1 MVQLTLDENMVTIVK
16 RRGQRQDFDERKLYA
31 SLYAACLSAHVK
43 HEEAESIANLVCR
56 EIKKWLHNKEEV
68 TSDEIFKQAGKEL
81 EHLNKAA
88 SFMYL
93 THRDVS

>member
-1 MVQLTLDENMVTIVK
+1 MTTIVK
-16 RRGQRQDFDERKLYA
+16 RRGHKQEFDERKLYA
-31 SLYAACLSAHVK
+31 SVFAACLAAHVK

-56 EIKKWLHNKEEV
+56 EIKKWLGEKEEV
-68 TSDEIFKQAGKEL
+68 SSDEIFKKVGEEL
-81 EHLNKAA
+81 GHLNKNA

>member
-1 MVQLTLDENMVTIVK
+1 MTTIVK
-16 RRGQRQDFDERKLYA
+16 RRGQKQEFDERKLYA
-31 SLYAACLSAHVK
+31 SVYSACLSAHVS

-56 EIKKWLHNKEEV
+56 EIKKWLTNKVEV
-68 TSDEIFKQAGKEL
+68 TSDEIFQQAGKEL

>member
-1 MVQLTLDENMVTIVK
+1 MTTIVK
-16 RRGQRQDFDERKLYA
+16 RRGHKQEFDERKLYA
-31 SLYAACLSAHVK
+31 SIFAACLSAHVK

-56 EIKKWLHNKEEV
+56 EIKKWLVDKEEV

-81 EHLNKAA
+81 EHLNKEA

-93 THRDVS
+93 THRDIS